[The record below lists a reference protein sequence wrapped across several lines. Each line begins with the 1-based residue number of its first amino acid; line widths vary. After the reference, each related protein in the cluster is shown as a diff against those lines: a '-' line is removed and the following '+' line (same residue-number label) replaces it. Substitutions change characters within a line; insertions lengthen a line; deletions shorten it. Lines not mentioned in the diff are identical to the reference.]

1 MRELSSRFQP
11 AGGESLSVMR
21 TAVTVAKKTAASTAA
36 PGLDMTIALKSRSVD
51 CAVSSGGSGRSWIC
65 TFPRYLRRKT
75 RNRSPTRRG
84 TVITEGSEP
93 MISISD
99 RLNHLSANKSSAM
112 ISG

>member
-11 AGGESLSVMR
+11 VGGEILSVMR
-21 TAVTVAKKTAASTAA
+21 TAVAIAEKTAASTAA
-36 PGLDMTIALKSRSVD
+36 LGLDVTIAIRSRTVD

-75 RNRSPTRRG
+75 RNRSRTRQG

-93 MISISD
+93 IISISD
-99 RLNHLSANKSSAM
+99 RLNHLSTDKSSAM